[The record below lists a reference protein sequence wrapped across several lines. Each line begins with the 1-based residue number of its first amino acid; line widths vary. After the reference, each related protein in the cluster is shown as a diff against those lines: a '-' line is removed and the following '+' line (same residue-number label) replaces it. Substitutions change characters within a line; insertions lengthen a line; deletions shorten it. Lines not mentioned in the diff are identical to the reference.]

1 MEGKGAGRGGV
12 MNSVNVISNCLPL
25 GQLGQHSP
33 DFVRGSVQ
41 FKTFGH
47 FGLLTQV
54 NFPFGLHV
62 HGEQSGPNTS
72 PETIIRS

>member
-1 MEGKGAGRGGV
+1 MTNTADAI
-12 MNSVNVISNCLPL
+12 NSCLPL

-33 DFVRGSVQ
+33 YFVRGSVQ

-47 FGLLTQV
+47 LGLSSHV
-54 NFPFGLHV
+54 NFPLGLHV

-72 PETIIRS
+72 PETSDN